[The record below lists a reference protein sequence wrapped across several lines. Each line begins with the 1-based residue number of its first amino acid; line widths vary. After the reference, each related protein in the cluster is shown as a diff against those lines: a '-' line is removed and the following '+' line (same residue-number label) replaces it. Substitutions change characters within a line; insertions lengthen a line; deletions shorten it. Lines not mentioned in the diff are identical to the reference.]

1 MLTHFEIILRKHNE
15 KHSPLN
21 EWRKASANA
30 ITLWNQ
36 PYEEVKVEI
45 TKNYV
50 KFFRRDDILSCYTY
64 PPLHEMKKDN
74 KCLQALLD
82 TMYEACMWDE
92 LKAMKVWEENDPEI
106 GKAYLIGDGGELI
119 PVTAGTKILPT
130 ECYIIQTKKRMDGKD
145 ITVSIPAVEW
155 TGSEVAFDASTVK
168 VWDGTTLLTQTTDYT
183 VTAPTGTLQDTGDYP
198 VTITGAG
205 EYIGTKEAM
214 FTIKGAPI
222 TIKNQA
228 NEDVSS
234 VENAYTITTD
244 QRGGATLTLVTPE
257 PATPETPPTIVPLNI
272 PTPVVVDHVDLD
284 RIFEAGKACTLYLP
298 FSIGVDKLAGGTFNT
313 FVGVNTA
320 VTPWEV
326 QYSPVTTGEIAAN
339 TPYIFIPD
347 GTNGGKIVVNNGT
360 DKVTVCTANQ
370 HTTENGQWDFI
381 GTYERIMW
389 THNTSD
395 PEYTAAREA
404 EIGSIYGFAA
414 EEKSGATVG
423 QFVKVGNNVWINP
436 MRAYLKN
443 SGTAAARG
451 MDGVAS
457 TTELPASMK
466 VVIVEGTTG
475 ITSMEDVRGKMSD
488 AWYSLDGR
496 KLQGKPTTKGLYIH
510 NGRKEVVK

>member
-1 MLTHFEIILRKHNE
+1 MKQNKNILRAALLLLLVIVAPE
-15 KHSPLN
+15 ARAQQL
-21 EWRKASANA
+21 
-30 ITLWNQ
+30 ITDNGDGTYTITMPAGNVTVTADVKKLLAHKDIMT
-36 PYEEVKVEI
+36 KVE
-45 TKNYV
+45 T
-50 KFFRRDDILSCYTY
+50 
-64 PPLHEMKKDN
+64 
-74 KCLQALLD
+74 Q
-82 TMYEACMWDE
+82 
-92 LKAMKVWEENDPEI
+92 
-106 GKAYLIGDGGELI
+106 
-119 PVTAGTKILPT
+119 
-130 ECYIIQTKKRMDGKD
+130 
-145 ITVSIPAVEW
+145 EW
-155 TGSEVAFDASTVK
+155 TGNVLTFDANNVK
-168 VWDGTTLLTQTTDYT
+168 VWDGTTQLTETTDYT
-183 VTAPTGTLQDTGDYP
+183 VAAPTGTLQDTGDYP

-205 EYIGTKEAM
+205 KYAGEVVAM
-214 FTIKGAPI
+214 FTIKGKPLVI
-222 TIKNQA
+222 QD
-228 NEDVSS
+228 NEGHDVQS
-234 VENAYTITTD
+234 VDNAYTITTD

-257 PATPETPPTIVPLNI
+257 PTTPETPPTIVTVDI

-347 GTNGGKIVVNNGT
+347 GSNGGKIVVNNGEE
-360 DKVTVCTANQ
+360 KVTVCTANQ

-381 GTYERIMW
+381 GTYERVMW

-423 QFVKVGNNVWINP
+423 QFVKVTNNVWINP

-443 SGTAAARG
+443 SG
-451 MDGVAS
+451 GVAAPGLNGEAP
-457 TTELPASMK
+457 TTELPEAMK
-466 VVIVEGTTG
+466 VVIVEGSETTSLTPNPSPWG
-475 ITSMEDVRGKMSD
+475 EGSGY
-488 AWYSLDGR
+488 WYTLEGQ
-496 KLQGKPTTKGLYIH
+496 KLNGKPAKKGLYIH

>member
-1 MLTHFEIILRKHNE
+1 MKQNKNILRAALLLLLVIVAPE
-15 KHSPLN
+15 ARAQQL
-21 EWRKASANA
+21 
-30 ITLWNQ
+30 ITDNGDGTYTITMPAGNVTVTADVKKLLAHKDIMT
-36 PYEEVKVEI
+36 KVE
-45 TKNYV
+45 T
-50 KFFRRDDILSCYTY
+50 
-64 PPLHEMKKDN
+64 
-74 KCLQALLD
+74 Q
-82 TMYEACMWDE
+82 
-92 LKAMKVWEENDPEI
+92 
-106 GKAYLIGDGGELI
+106 
-119 PVTAGTKILPT
+119 
-130 ECYIIQTKKRMDGKD
+130 
-145 ITVSIPAVEW
+145 EW
-155 TGSEVAFDASTVK
+155 TGNVLTFDANNVK
-168 VWDGTTLLTQTTDYT
+168 VWDGTTQLTETTDYT
-183 VTAPTGTLQDTGDYP
+183 VAAPTGTLQDTGDYP

-205 EYIGTKEAM
+205 KYAGEVVAM
-214 FTIKGAPI
+214 FTIKGKPL
-222 TIKNQA
+222 TIKNEA

-257 PATPETPPTIVPLNI
+257 PTTPETPPTIVTVDI

-326 QYSPVTTGEIAAN
+326 QYSEVTTGTIEAN

-347 GTNGGKIVVNNGT
+347 GSNGGKIVVNNGT

-414 EEKSGATVG
+414 EEVSGATVG

-436 MRAYLKN
+436 MRAYLKYN
-443 SGTAAARG
+443 ATQAPS
-451 MDGVAS
+451 MDGKAAM
-457 TTELPASMK
+457 TELPDAMK
-466 VVIVEGTTG
+466 VVIVESNGEVTEIGT
-475 ITSMEDVRGKMSD
+475 ITNSRETKTDNG
-488 AWYSLDGR
+488 WFTLDGR
-496 KLQGKPTTKGLYIH
+496 MLQGKPAKKGLYIH

>member
-1 MLTHFEIILRKHNE
+1 MKQNKNILRAAFLLLLVIAAPE
-15 KHSPLN
+15 ARAQQL
-21 EWRKASANA
+21 
-30 ITLWNQ
+30 ITDNGDGTYTITMPDRNVTVTADVKKLLAHKDIMT
-36 PYEEVKVEI
+36 KVE
-45 TKNYV
+45 T
-50 KFFRRDDILSCYTY
+50 
-64 PPLHEMKKDN
+64 
-74 KCLQALLD
+74 Q
-82 TMYEACMWDE
+82 
-92 LKAMKVWEENDPEI
+92 
-106 GKAYLIGDGGELI
+106 
-119 PVTAGTKILPT
+119 
-130 ECYIIQTKKRMDGKD
+130 
-145 ITVSIPAVEW
+145 EW
-155 TGSEVAFDASTVK
+155 TGNVLTFDANNVK
-168 VWDGTTLLTQTTDYT
+168 VWDGTTQLTETTDYT
-183 VTAPTGTLQDTGDYP
+183 VAAPTGTLQDTGDYP

-205 EYIGTKEAM
+205 KYAGEVVAM

-222 TIKNQA
+222 TIKNEA
-228 NEDVSS
+228 NEDVQS
-234 VENAYTITTD
+234 VDNAYTITTD

-257 PATPETPPTIVPLNI
+257 PTTPETPPTIVTVDI

-313 FVGVNTA
+313 FVGVDTS

-360 DKVTVCTANQ
+360 NKISVCTANQ

-389 THNTSD
+389 THNTAD
-395 PEYTAAREA
+395 PEWTQQRED

-423 QFVKVGNNVWINP
+423 QFVQVTDNVWINP
-436 MRAYLKN
+436 MRAYLKH
-443 SGTAAARG
+443 TVVAPARS
-451 MDGVAS
+451 MDGDAA
-457 TTELPASMK
+457 TTELPSSMK

-475 ITSMEDVRGKMSD
+475 IEPLSISPEGEST
-488 AWYSLDGR
+488 WYSIDGR
-496 KLQGKPTTKGLYIH
+496 KLQGKPTAKGMYIH

>member
-1 MLTHFEIILRKHNE
+1 M
-15 KHSPLN
+15 
-21 EWRKASANA
+21 
-30 ITLWNQ
+30 
-36 PYEEVKVEI
+36 
-45 TKNYV
+45 
-50 KFFRRDDILSCYTY
+50 
-64 PPLHEMKKDN
+64 
-74 KCLQALLD
+74 
-82 TMYEACMWDE
+82 
-92 LKAMKVWEENDPEI
+92 
-106 GKAYLIGDGGELI
+106 
-119 PVTAGTKILPT
+119 
-130 ECYIIQTKKRMDGKD
+130 
-145 ITVSIPAVEW
+145 
-155 TGSEVAFDASTVK
+155 
-168 VWDGTTLLTQTTDYT
+168 WDGTTQLTETTDYT
-183 VTAPTGTLQDTGDYP
+183 VAAPTGTLQDTGDYP

-205 EYIGTKEAM
+205 KYAGEVVAM

-222 TIKNQA
+222 TIKNEA
-228 NEDVSS
+228 NEDVQS
-234 VENAYTITTD
+234 VDNAYTITTD

-257 PATPETPPTIVPLNI
+257 PTTPETPPTIVTVDI

-347 GTNGGKIVVNNGT
+347 GTNGGKIVVNNGEE
-360 DKVTVCTANQ
+360 KVTVCTANQ

-423 QFVKVGNNVWINP
+423 QFVKVTNNVWINP

-443 SGTAAARG
+443 SG
-451 MDGVAS
+451 GVAAPGLNGEAP
-457 TTELPASMK
+457 TTELPEAMK
-466 VVIVEGTTG
+466 VVIVEGSETT
-475 ITSMEDVRGKMSD
+475 DVVLIDNGQWIMD
-488 AWYSLDGR
+488 NCYYTLEGQ
-496 KLQGKPTTKGLYIH
+496 KLNGKPAKKGLYIH
-510 NGRKEVVK
+510 NGHKVVIK

>member
-1 MLTHFEIILRKHNE
+1 MKQNKNILRAALLLLLVIVAPE
-15 KHSPLN
+15 ARAQQL
-21 EWRKASANA
+21 
-30 ITLWNQ
+30 ITDNGDGTYTITMPDRNVTVTADVKKLLAHKDIMT
-36 PYEEVKVEI
+36 KVE
-45 TKNYV
+45 T
-50 KFFRRDDILSCYTY
+50 
-64 PPLHEMKKDN
+64 
-74 KCLQALLD
+74 Q
-82 TMYEACMWDE
+82 
-92 LKAMKVWEENDPEI
+92 
-106 GKAYLIGDGGELI
+106 
-119 PVTAGTKILPT
+119 
-130 ECYIIQTKKRMDGKD
+130 
-145 ITVSIPAVEW
+145 EW
-155 TGSEVAFDASTVK
+155 TGNVLTFDANNVK
-168 VWDGTTLLTQTTDYT
+168 VWDGTTQLTETTDYT

-205 EYIGTKEAM
+205 DYAGEVVAM
-214 FTIKGAPI
+214 FTIKGKPL
-222 TIKNQA
+222 TIKNEA

-257 PATPETPPTIVPLNI
+257 PTTPETPPTIVTVDI

-339 TPYIFIPD
+339 TPYIFLPD

-360 DKVTVCTANQ
+360 DKVTVCTANAQ
-370 HTTENGQWDFI
+370 SSTQGEWDFI

-395 PEYTAAREA
+395 PKYTAAREA

-436 MRAYLKN
+436 MRAYLKYN
-443 SGTAAARG
+443 EAIQAPS
-451 MDGVAS
+451 MDGKAAM
-457 TTELPASMK
+457 TELPDAMK
-466 VVIVEGTTG
+466 VVIVESNGEVTEIGTITNSRETITG
-475 ITSMEDVRGKMSD
+475 NGWFT
-488 AWYSLDGR
+488 LDGR
-496 KLQGKPTTKGLYIH
+496 MLQGKPAKKGLYIH